1 MSSGTILVE
10 ATFQER
16 AVGVYSEAMIEGD
29 FGSEPP
35 WNNGLDEGRATIVDE
50 GGEKFLRV
58 TYPGGE
64 FGPGDGG
71 VQFRVPFAAA
81 HEELYFSYRVRFAV
95 GFDFVKGGKLPGFIG
110 GSAPSGCSPNDGGF
124 SARNMWRTGGHA
136 VQYVYYPEQPN
147 NCGDDLDYRVGDVDR
162 LFVPGTWHTVVHR
175 IVMNTYG
182 MSNGVMQ
189 TWVDGEE
196 TLHDTGRVWRVA
208 GSPYDGIEELYFST
222 FFGGGDASWAP
233 ATDQVADFDDL
244 IVSTGPID

>member
-1 MSSGTILVE
+1 MPPFPCAPDPLHPGCSSCSLWFGNRSLRSARCAWLGLLLVFSGCGQSPDPEGGPGAGGVGTGGGSGTGGDSAAGGNSSAGGTNAAGGSDATSSGGALGTGGVGVSGAGGTGGAMSSGTILVE

-95 GFDFVKGGKLPGFIG
+95 G
-110 GSAPSGCSPNDGGF
+110 
-124 SARNMWRTGGHA
+124 
-136 VQYVYYPEQPN
+136 
-147 NCGDDLDYRVGDVDR
+147 
-162 LFVPGTWHTVVHR
+162 
-175 IVMNTYG
+175 
-182 MSNGVMQ
+182 
-189 TWVDGEE
+189 
-196 TLHDTGRVWRVA
+196 
-208 GSPYDGIEELYFST
+208 
-222 FFGGGDASWAP
+222 
-233 ATDQVADFDDL
+233 
-244 IVSTGPID
+244 